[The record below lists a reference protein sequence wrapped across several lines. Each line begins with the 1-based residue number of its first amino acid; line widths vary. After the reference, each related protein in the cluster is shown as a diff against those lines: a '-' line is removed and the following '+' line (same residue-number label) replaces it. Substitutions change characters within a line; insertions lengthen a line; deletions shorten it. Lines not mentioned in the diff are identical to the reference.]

1 MVVMT
6 MSSAFHAA
14 DKRTHREI
22 VPAGLSFCAAFV
34 ATSFLPRSSRTIPAS
49 SSWPTAWFAARARRR
64 QPNEAFDAPHKE
76 PAADVGINLFEPEAA
91 GGDLHRRGNLQ
102 EAVMTNWH
110 DTMVDRP
117 ETDGAVYA
125 TGWTISGLAV
135 LGAIVAVWV
144 LGI

>member
-1 MVVMT
+1 MRFT
-6 MSSAFHAA
+6 SPTS
-14 DKRTHREI
+14 RHREI
-22 VPAGLSFCAAFV
+22 VLVGLSFCAALV
-34 ATSFLPRSSRTIPAS
+34 AISEMKPLTHRT
-49 SSWPTAWFAARARRR
+49 R
-64 QPNEAFDAPHKE
+64 E
-76 PAADVGINLFEPEAA
+76 PAADAGINLFEPEAA

-102 EAVMTNWH
+102 EAVMNNWH

-125 TGWTISGLAV
+125 TGWTIAGLAV